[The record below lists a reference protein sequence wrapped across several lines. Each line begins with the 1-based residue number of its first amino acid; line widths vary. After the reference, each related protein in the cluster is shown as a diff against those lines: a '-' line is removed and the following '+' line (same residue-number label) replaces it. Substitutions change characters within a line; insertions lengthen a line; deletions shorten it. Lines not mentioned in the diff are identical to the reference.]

1 MATYAEVAQALYNA
15 EYLSYDDLDAAAA
28 LLADP
33 LAVEYSDAFYAD
45 AATALWNAELIEE
58 ANLDAVAAA
67 IDGVWVIE

>member
-1 MATYAEVAQALYNA
+1 MTTYVEVSQALVSA
-15 EYLSYDDLDAAAA
+15 GYLTYGNLDAATA

-33 LAVEYSDAFYAD
+33 LSVEYSDAFYTD
-45 AATALWNAELIEE
+45 AATALLDAELIEE

>member
-15 EYLSYDDLDAAAA
+15 GYLTYDNIDAAAA

-33 LAVEYSDAFYAD
+33 LAVDYSDTFYAD
-45 AATALWNAELIEE
+45 AATALWNAELIDE
-58 ANLDAVAAA
+58 ANLDVVATT